1 MVESAI
7 QAIGE
12 TDLGC
17 FGASWLTP
25 FIGEADLLRPFLCE
39 VGVRFTAGPFRF
51 SRFFAIRLNLEKV
64 ETSERTI
71 RKKNHNQKVVIY
83 VVQIHFTLFKL

>member
-7 QAIGE
+7 QAIGD

-17 FGASWLTP
+17 FGASWLPP

-39 VGVRFTAGPFRF
+39 VGVRLTAGPFRF
-51 SRFFAIRLNLEKV
+51 SRFFAIRLNL
-64 ETSERTI
+64 
-71 RKKNHNQKVVIY
+71 KK
-83 VVQIHFTLFKL
+83 FKLLKEQLIKVLLDHKY

>member
-1 MVESAI
+1 MPFVAIEPSLVESAI

-17 FGASWLTP
+17 FGASWLPP

-39 VGVRFTAGPFRF
+39 VGVRFTAGPFKF

-64 ETSERTI
+64 ETSEEQLE
-71 RKKNHNQKVVIY
+71 KKSQS
-83 VVQIHFTLFKL
+83 